1 MLILG
6 IESSC
11 DETAAAVVA
20 DGRQV
25 LSSVIHSQIDMH
37 RDFGGVVPELAAR
50 SHVEQIGPVVARAL
64 TDAEV
69 EAGQLDVVAVTYAPG
84 LIGALL
90 VGVSYA
96 KAFADALGRPLV
108 PVRHLDG
115 HVAANYLSHPGL
127 EPPFLCL
134 IVSGGHTSIEMVT
147 SHTVSRCIARTRD
160 DAAGEAFDKLARALG
175 LGYPGGPAIDRSA
188 RGGDPDAHQFT
199 MPRFADGSLDFS
211 FSGLKTQ
218 ALQRLGSIPDDES
231 ALRDF
236 CASYQC
242 AIVDQLA
249 DRVWAAVRQEGVRA
263 VAIAGGVAANRSL
276 RERLS
281 EDGRRLG
288 ISVYLPEVRWCT
300 DNAAMIAAAAYPYAR
315 ARRWLQGSGL
325 WALDALARDPEEE
338 AV

>member
-20 DGRQV
+20 DGRHV

-37 RDFGGVVPELAAR
+37 REFGGVVPELAAR
-50 SHVEQIGPVVARAL
+50 SHVEQIEPVVARAL
-64 TDAEV
+64 A
-69 EAGQLDVVAVTYAPG
+69 EAGVGPRQLDAVAVTYAPG

-90 VGVSYA
+90 VGVSFA
-96 KAFADALGRPLV
+96 KAFADALGLPLV

-147 SHTVSRCIARTRD
+147 GYTSSRSIARTRD

-175 LGYPGGPAIDRSA
+175 LGYPGGPAIDRTA
-188 RGGDPDAHQFT
+188 RGGNPDVHRFT
-199 MPRFADGSLDFS
+199 MPRFSDSSLDFS

-218 ALQRLGSIPDDES
+218 ALQRLASLPEDGA

-236 CASYQC
+236 CASYQQ

-249 DRVWAAVRQEGVRA
+249 DRVWAAVHQEEARA
-263 VAIAGGVAANRSL
+263 VAIAGGVAANRAL

-281 EDGRRLG
+281 ADGGRLG
-288 ISVYLPEVRWCT
+288 IPVYLPEARWCT
-300 DNAAMIAAAAYPYAR
+300 DNAAMIAAAACPYAR
-315 ARRWLQGSGL
+315 EGRWLEGAEL
-325 WALDALARDPEEE
+325 RALDALARDPEEE